1 MDAQLKKG
9 MLDGCVLA
17 ILNRKDSYGYE
28 LTQDAKKILDVSES
42 SLYPILRRLEASGQ
56 MTTYDVPYNGRL
68 RRYYKLTDAGRKRLL
83 DFKEE
88 LKDTKKVIDF
98 IMEEDQ
104 K

>member
-42 SLYPILRRLEASGQ
+42 SFYPILRRLEASGQ

-104 K
+104 R